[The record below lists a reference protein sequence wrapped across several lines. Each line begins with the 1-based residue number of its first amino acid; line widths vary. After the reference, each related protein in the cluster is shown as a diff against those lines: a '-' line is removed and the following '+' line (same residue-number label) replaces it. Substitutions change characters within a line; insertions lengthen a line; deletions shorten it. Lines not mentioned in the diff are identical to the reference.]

1 MGFVSGIGMLNVDL
15 LYSGMER
22 IPNEGEELFSKGFD
36 VQLGGGMP
44 ATLINLARLG
54 IPTEFCTFLGKDIF
68 SNFIKEQLEH
78 YSAKYHNLYRGN
90 GTPLTITSIVTTKS
104 DRTFISY
111 CDDSCLNEV
120 GNDEIYQNL
129 KGSKIVDM
137 QIGFLE
143 VYKKLKK
150 DGAKL
155 VFDMGWD
162 DDMSLEKYSEY
173 LELADYYTPNQK
185 EALRITNTS
194 NVQDAADKLKRY
206 FKQVVIKL
214 DKDGCFYTDGEAAY
228 IVPPL
233 DNVVAV
239 DSTGAGDAF
248 LSGFIYGLYH
258 DYDIESAIRFGN
270 ITGGTCVQG
279 IGCLTK
285 YVNEQELL
293 EIAKSCR
300 EKIILN

>member
-15 LYSGMER
+15 LYSGMDR
-22 IPNEGEELFSKGFD
+22 IPNEGEELFSNSFD

-44 ATLINLARLG
+44 ATLINLTRLG
-54 IPTEFCTFLGKDIF
+54 IPTAFCTFLGKDIF

-78 YSAKYHNLYRGN
+78 YNAKYYNLYSGE
-90 GTPLTITSIVTTKS
+90 GIPLTITSIITTKR

-111 CDDSCLNEV
+111 CENPCLNEAHME
-120 GNDEIYQNL
+120 EIYQKL

-137 QIGFLE
+137 QLGYLE
-143 VYKKLKK
+143 VYRKLKK

-155 VFDMGWD
+155 VFDIGWD
-162 DDMSLEKYSEY
+162 EDMSLEKYSEY
-173 LELADYYTPNQK
+173 LEIADYFTPNQK
-185 EALRITNTS
+185 EALMITKTS
-194 NVQDAADKLKRY
+194 NIQDAANKLKQY

-214 DKDGCFYTDGEAAY
+214 DKDGCFYTDGDESY
-228 IVPPL
+228 IIPPL
-233 DNVVAV
+233 ENVIAV

-258 DYDIESAIRFGN
+258 DYDIEDAILFGN

-293 EIAKSCR
+293 ELAKSCR
-300 EKIILN
+300 RKIAWN